1 MAFVSSSFGVIPHD
15 ASNDVLSKTDVWPCG
30 ILAILSPS
38 GKTKRR
44 HFFEQTAYDPPLE
57 GVVRPAWPLQGP

>member
-15 ASNDVLSKTDVWPCG
+15 ASNDVLSRTDVWPCG

-44 HFFEQTAYDPPLE
+44 HFFEQTAYDPP
-57 GVVRPAWPLQGP
+57 P